1 MNLVRGA
8 REKGCQ
14 LCSLFSNF
22 IEEESGV
29 TSIEYAMIAVLIA
42 IVIVST
48 VTALGTKLSTMFS
61 TISTS
66 I

>member
-1 MNLVRGA
+1 VNLVRGA

-48 VTALGTKLSTMFS
+48 VEVDPKRGTAGASS
-61 TISTS
+61 
-66 I
+66 